1 MAEVAQA
8 VKILQQAFS
17 KVDPGGDAGHA
28 ILKAIEQLSKVAPVT
43 KAAPGV
49 GQEALRNLAMQAK
62 QQAPLEMLLRQQA
75 GGAGQP
81 PGGAAPAAA

>member
-8 VKILQQAFS
+8 VKILQGAFG
-17 KVDPGGDAGHA
+17 KVDPGGEAGHA
-28 ILKAIEQLSKVAPVT
+28 ILKSIEQLSKLAPVT

-49 GQEALRNLAMQAK
+49 GQEALRNLAMQAR

-75 GGAGQP
+75 AGGGQP
-81 PGGAAPAAA
+81 AGGAAPPA